1 MLVIASGDG
10 VCHCPRPCWSGG
22 RGGRANK
29 VNAKGGPSRR
39 NNPEGELPHMLLL
52 SQSSRQEAQALL
64 SRHYDYWASVA
75 V

>member
-1 MLVIASGDG
+1 MSLSSSLLEW
-10 VCHCPRPCWSGG
+10 RT
-22 RGGRANK
+22 RGK
-29 VNAKGGPSRR
+29 SQQVNAKGGSSRR

-52 SQSSRQEAQALL
+52 SQSSRQEAQVLL